1 MCIYMKLSSVYGKI
15 TAKTGKSK
23 LRKQLCGFASRLSRP
38 KHETQVAIGAEF
50 RGPKLE
56 REKMESSDGGNDG
69 ERQSRRAPLSRVVS
83 DCARRWFQDTL
94 KEAKSGDF
102 SMQVLVGQ
110 MYYSGYGVPKDAR
123 KGRIWMSRAS
133 RVKSSV
139 WKVSNKRPGYNASDS
154 DSDESEGNS

>member
-1 MCIYMKLSSVYGKI
+1 MGKSLPK
-15 TAKTGKSK
+15 TAKSK
-23 LRKQLCGFASRLSRP
+23 LQKQLCGFASHLSRP

-56 REKMESSDGGNDG
+56 REKMESSGGGGSDGD
-69 ERQSRRAPLSRVVS
+69 RQSLRAPLSRVVS
-83 DCARRWFQDTL
+83 DCARRWFQDSL
-94 KEAKSGDF
+94 KEAKSGDV

-110 MYYSGYGVPKDAR
+110 MYYSGYGVPKDAH

-133 RVKSSV
+133 RVRSSV

-154 DSDESEGNS
+154 DSDESEDNS